1 MANKRISQLPFVGN
15 TGYTSIDI
23 MPIVNYDVSS
33 GTTKHTPLID
43 LQAYIVSGVTNSLIT
58 GGTYSGGTLV
68 LSSPSGTINVTGFTT
83 GSTQLYEVG
92 SGIDSTQRVGVN
104 GDASGNYS
112 LVGGGTGNTASG
124 NYSFVGGGINNTS
137 SCGNSFV
144 GGGYNNTSS
153 SYSSTVSGGRCNTSS
168 GYYSTVSGGYNN
180 TSSGEY
186 STIGGGFGNT
196 SSGHYSTVS
205 GGRLNTSSNSYS
217 TVSGGRENQA
227 GVSGTISVI
236 YSINYTGV
244 LSSVYNGISPTLTS
258 SGLGNG
264 ASFNFYFDGT
274 SNVGVEIVNKGS
286 GYQNGDTIIFS
297 GSTFSPGGVDGVD
310 NLTFQI
316 NTSDFGYAST
326 IGGGLENTVL
336 NCMDF
341 IGGGYQN
348 TILNSGVFVGSA
360 TIGGGCANTSTNYYT
375 FNGGGINNK
384 VLGEYSSIVG
394 GEFNLINSGTVLLVS
409 EDSSNL
415 ATITGTFTVNPITQ
429 TGYGSGL
436 ELIIGINSGSITG
449 VTINNPGIRYESGDQ
464 IKVFGTQLGSTNSN
478 YIVFQIDKSINGNY
492 SNIGGGRGNTVSN
505 YYSNIGGGV
514 GNTSSGYISTIGGG
528 GSNTVI
534 GDCGGISAGVDNK
547 VLTNLSYIGGGK
559 ENYAGVSGQVIKYNV
574 IQPSTLSS
582 LELYSNFNTTINYN
596 QDSTT
601 GIGTGVVIAVE
612 FGKIGDI
619 NNIKLRDGG
628 FNYEIGD
635 FITISGSTLGYTGGG
650 TPPGNIILEVTDV
663 LSLNGAI
670 VGGGIQ
676 NTALGSCTSVL
687 GGYRNTANCAFSFV
701 GGGSCNKSLSFN
713 STVSGGYCNT
723 ASGGY
728 STVSGGYCNTVSDG
742 YSVIGGGFCNTSS
755 GGYVFIGSGKR
766 NTVSSYYGTISGG
779 YLNKTSS
786 GYGETIAGG
795 VKNTSSGG
803 YSSIGG
809 GIQNTSS
816 NYLTTISGGR
826 LNTISAEYSTI
837 GGGRGN
843 VVGKK
848 GIVTATYN
856 ETYSGTLSGYFGPYP
871 PTSSLFGSGVGAT
884 FSFYFSPPGTLSNIY
899 IITNGENYRSGD
911 VLTFTGSTFSPGGVN
926 GVDNVTFQVQT
937 VTFGDCAIIGGGYGN
952 TIFGS
957 LTCNSPY
964 GRNST
969 ISGGYSNTTS
979 GNYST
984 VSGGYCNRIQGN
996 SSTIGGGCCNSIP
1009 SEAINSTISGGYC
1022 NRIVATG
1029 SSLVGGYHNLIGGTY
1044 SVIGGGCCNTVC
1056 GNYSFIGSGSGNTT
1070 NSNYTTISGG
1080 YRNTLSG
1087 CDTTISGGRL
1097 NTISSYCGSST
1108 IGGGKFNTVSSYC
1121 GISTIGGGI
1130 SNTISSY
1137 YGKSTIGGGISNTI
1151 SSYYGK
1157 STIGGGVSNE
1167 IFSYDGYSTIAGGG
1181 SNLITTCGSGILG
1194 GLGNTVC
1201 HDLSF
1206 VIGNGITS
1214 TAGNTTHVNCLNIK
1228 DLPVDPVSPIPLG
1241 TLYRC
1246 TLSGNTVLICI

>member
-92 SGIDSTQRVGVN
+92 SGTDSTQRIGVSA
-104 GDASGNYS
+104 DASGDYS
-112 LVGGGTGNTASG
+112 LVGGGTGNTTTGNFSTVSG
-124 NYSFVGGGINNTS
+124 GYRNTSIGQNSTIGGGCFNITLGNCSTISGGLQNTS
-137 SCGNSFV
+137 SGN
-144 GGGYNNTSS
+144 
-153 SYSSTVSGGRCNTSS
+153 YSSTVSGGAYNTSS
-168 GYYSTVSGGYNN
+168 GNYSTLSGGYCNTSIGGYSTVG
-180 TSSGEY
+180 
-186 STIGGGFGNT
+186 
-196 SSGHYSTVS
+196 
-205 GGRLNTSSNSYS
+205 GGRLNISSDNSS

-227 GVSGTISVI
+227 GVSGTISGI

-274 SNVGVEIVNKGS
+274 SNVEVEIVNKGS

-326 IGGGLENTVL
+326 IGGGVGNTVL

-449 VTINNPGIRYESGDQ
+449 VTINNPGIRYESGDLV
-464 IKVFGTQLGSTNSN
+464 KVFGTQLGSTNSN

-534 GDCGGISAGVDNK
+534 GDCGGISAGADNK

-559 ENYAGVSGQVIKYNV
+559 ENYAGVSGQVVKFNV
-574 IQPSTLSS
+574 IQPSTLPS

-601 GIGTGVVIAVE
+601 GIGTGVVIAVL
-612 FGKIGDI
+612 FGKIGEI
-619 NNIKLRDGG
+619 NNIKLIDGG

-713 STVSGGYCNT
+713 STISGGYRNT
-723 ASGGY
+723 SSGNY
-728 STVSGGYCNTVSDG
+728 STVSGGY
-742 YSVIGGGFCNTSS
+742 Y
-755 GGYVFIGSGKR
+755 
-766 NTVSSYYGTISGG
+766 
-779 YLNKTSS
+779 
-786 GYGETIAGG
+786 
-795 VKNTSSGG
+795 
-803 YSSIGG
+803 
-809 GIQNTSS
+809 
-816 NYLTTISGGR
+816 
-826 LNTISAEYSTI
+826 
-837 GGGRGN
+837 
-843 VVGKK
+843 
-848 GIVTATYN
+848 
-856 ETYSGTLSGYFGPYP
+856 
-871 PTSSLFGSGVGAT
+871 
-884 FSFYFSPPGTLSNIY
+884 
-899 IITNGENYRSGD
+899 
-911 VLTFTGSTFSPGGVN
+911 
-926 GVDNVTFQVQT
+926 
-937 VTFGDCAIIGGGYGN
+937 
-952 TIFGS
+952 
-957 LTCNSPY
+957 
-964 GRNST
+964 
-969 ISGGYSNTTS
+969 NTTS

-1201 HDLSF
+1201 HDFSF

-1228 DLPVDPVSPIPLG
+1228 DLPVDPVSPLPLG